1 MTFTPTSVDNGV
13 PVAEGLF
20 EMAGGEPRLV
30 GARCLDCQALYF
42 PQAGFCCNP
51 QCQGKRVERFLL
63 PGRGMLH
70 SFTIQRYRPPA
81 LFRMDDWSPYAIGL
95 VDLGEGLQVMAM
107 LSEIALDEIRIGIAL
122 RLVFEPLYT
131 DAERGQVLTY
141 KFAPDHEA

>member
-1 MTFTPTSVDNGV
+1 VTFTPTSVDHGV

-20 EMAGGEPRLV
+20 EMAGGELRLV

-42 PQAGFCCNP
+42 PQTGFCCNP

-107 LSEIALDEIRIGIAL
+107 LSEIALDEIRIGMAL

>member
-1 MTFTPTSVDNGV
+1 MTFTPTSVDHGV

-42 PQAGFCCNP
+42 PQTGFCCNP

-95 VDLGEGLQVMAM
+95 VDLGGGIEVMGM
-107 LSEIALDEIRIGIAL
+107 LHAIPLDDIRIGMAL
-122 RLVFEPLYT
+122 KLVAEPLFT
-131 DAERGQVLTY
+131 GDDGTPVLTY
-141 KFAPDHEA
+141 KFAAQGAS

>member
-1 MTFTPTSVDNGV
+1 MTFTPTSVDHGV

-42 PQAGFCCNP
+42 PQTGFCCNP

-107 LSEIALDEIRIGIAL
+107 LSEIALDEIRIGMAL